1 MDNFVTERE
10 DFETEKK
17 EDIDE
22 SKVLKKDITNE
33 NIEKY
38 SDREKLIEEIISEA
52 IEKGKNIVK
61 ITHKKEKDGESFKKF
76 QIEAVAILKECGITI
91 MLE

>member
-10 DFETEKK
+10 DFETEKTEK
-17 EDIDE
+17 FDE
-22 SKVLKKDITNE
+22 SKVFKKDITNK

-52 IEKGKNIVK
+52 IEKEKNIVK
-61 ITHKKEKDGESFKKF
+61 ITYKKEKNEESFRKF
-76 QIEAVAILKECGITI
+76 KIEAVAILKECGITI
-91 MLE
+91 LLE